1 MVATSDFYQLIDAL
15 KADSANSLGLF
26 MPEITLS
33 VFIALFLAVR
43 LVTNKLDLFWV
54 ALAGAVVG
62 LISSNPLQLFDGSLV
77 SEELFTGLLV
87 HDGLTV
93 AIRSIL
99 MLFLV
104 LFLIFTKISGVP
116 DKEDGADVYSLVF
129 GSTLG
134 MCLMASA
141 NHLLIVFMAIEMASN
156 GLKRQT
162 LRTTKT
168 SPINPHSPGSPRPA
182 KKSPMAKAVYFGIRP

>member
-43 LVTNKLDLFWV
+43 LVTSKLDLFWV

-62 LISSNPLQLFDGSLV
+62 LISSNPLQLLDGSLV

-104 LFLIFTKISGVP
+104 LFLVFTKISGVP
-116 DKEDGADVYSLVF
+116 D
-129 GSTLG
+129 
-134 MCLMASA
+134 
-141 NHLLIVFMAIEMASN
+141 
-156 GLKRQT
+156 
-162 LRTTKT
+162 
-168 SPINPHSPGSPRPA
+168 
-182 KKSPMAKAVYFGIRP
+182 